1 MSIKESWSWNQSI
14 IERYTSATFCHV
26 PSEADGKVEKL
37 AKSGVVEEDIMIMNA
52 QPSNWKFP
60 ENILDGT
67 ASPSSW

>member
-1 MSIKESWSWNQSI
+1 MSIKESWSRNQSI

-52 QPSNWKFP
+52 QPSN
-60 ENILDGT
+60 
-67 ASPSSW
+67 